1 MPVACVHHSQA
12 LGSTCSSQSFIW
24 AGWPLPRCQAP
35 CLLRGLLDTRLQ
47 PTEWI
52 QLFSLQEQGQG
63 RRPGVCIA
71 IPYSWWEDFSER
83 TLMRWAGA
91 PSGYPVRTC
100 VPTVVTW
107 TSTEKVWGVRSRGRP
122 WGTTRGETILQFMNR
137 ASIPLFFFVYIS
149 LMVSQV
155 ALVVR
160 NLTSNAEVIRDAG
173 SIHRSERSPRTRHG
187 NPFLFLHLEKPMDWE
202 YMMGHSLCDAECQ
215 TVV

>member
-1 MPVACVHHSQA
+1 MS
-12 LGSTCSSQSFIW
+12 GTCSLFPLF
-24 AGWPLPRCQAP
+24 GDPWPS
-35 CLLRGLLDTRLQ
+35 CLLPSQ
-47 PTEWI
+47 
-52 QLFSLQEQGQG
+52 
-63 RRPGVCIA
+63 
-71 IPYSWWEDFSER
+71 WEAFSEW

-91 PSGYPVRTC
+91 PFGYPVRTC

-107 TSTEKVWGVRSRGRP
+107 PSTEMVWRVRSRGRP